1 MAMRIRQNPTS
12 LNALRHSGNHFDQVR
27 NSIEKL
33 SSGVK
38 INKGAD
44 GPASLIASE
53 RLRGRIV
60 GIQQAYNNATQ
71 SVSLMQTAEGSLNEV
86 SGILIRLRQLATHAQ
101 NEAVNDPQMLA
112 ADQMEIEQLLRTVD
126 RISQNTQFGSHTLL
140 DGSMGANGVTVGDHL
155 RFVSANPQTPPSP
168 ESGWEVDIH
177 QVATRASKEGA
188 VPITV
193 DNIADG
199 AFMVISEGGKNATI
213 DTREGQM
220 SKDIQQIVENTRK
233 DPSRFPPEEMAAS
246 IRSIV
251 VFNIKNAIT
260 ESGLDVHVLETPNK
274 TLLVRHNQFGDE
286 FSFSVTSSVPGILSD
301 EANVAQLSNTG
312 KNVEGMINKEVA
324 LGKGQ
329 MLTALE
335 GTSAA
340 GVTVE
345 YGRSIGLKEIP
356 VYDDVG
362 ARIGTEFI
370 QETNEEVVGGSDSGK
385 IEGYVHISQQSKEFQ
400 VGPDSGINPSF
411 SFINVRTKNLG
422 HGVVND
428 SNFKSL
434 SDIDVRSLQ
443 GARDAAK
450 LVDKVIEE
458 ISVARGELGAFQKNA
473 VESNLN
479 SLKIAEENITQAES
493 VIRDSDMAEEMSKLT
508 GDQIMLQASTAMVS
522 QANQVPRTVLDL
534 VQSNG

>member
-86 SGILIRLRQLATHAQ
+86 SGILIRLRQLSTHAQ

-286 FSFSVTSSVPGILSD
+286 FSFSLTSSVPGILSD

-385 IEGYVHISQQSKEFQ
+385 IEGYIHISQQSKEFQ